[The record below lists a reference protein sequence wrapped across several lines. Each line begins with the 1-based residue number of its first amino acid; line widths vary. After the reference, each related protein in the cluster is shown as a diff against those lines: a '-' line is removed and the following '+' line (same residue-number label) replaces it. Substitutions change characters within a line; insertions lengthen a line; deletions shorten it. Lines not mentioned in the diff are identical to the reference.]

1 MSRDT
6 QAFAGYP
13 YTRMRRMRRDDFS
26 RRMMRETRLSPDDFI
41 YPVFVLEGSGQR
53 EPVASMPGVD
63 RLSIDLLVDEA
74 RAAHALGI
82 PALALFPV
90 TPPSAKS
97 GDAAEAYNP
106 DGLAQRAAWPRG
118 FFTAP
123 AFGLAR
129 PRLRALSRAV
139 PLRRRSK

>member
-90 TPPSAKS
+90 TPAEAKS
-97 GDAAEAYNP
+97 DDGREAYNP
-106 DGLAQRAAWPRG
+106 DAIAQRAIAAPG
-118 FFTAP
+118 SNSAP
-123 AFGLAR
+123 A
-129 PRLRALSRAV
+129 S
-139 PLRRRSK
+139 